1 MKSLVILLLLAVS
14 GCAVY
19 KSYNK
24 TTKGAV
30 NFRGGSFKDQTWDQT
45 LKMRRLSWY
54 HGMSLYYDMLL
65 WKADID
71 SPFAQWFSPSEKE
84 FFVKCET
91 FLVSVSYSADPQKI
105 SHVLA
110 REQMKLNG
118 YDDVVVNTFASYL
131 KSHPS
136 AVEWKLENYK
146 VIGYCK
152 RAPSRLGS
160 NDLLINFPGFT
171 ELEVEL

>member
-14 GCAVY
+14 SCAVY

-24 TTKGAV
+24 TTKGTV
-30 NFRGGSFKDQTWDQT
+30 NFTGGAYKDQTWDQN
-45 LKMRRLSWY
+45 LKMKRLSWY

-84 FFVKCET
+84 FFVKCEN

-105 SHVLA
+105 SHILA

-118 YDDVVVNTFASYL
+118 YDDVVVNTFANYL

-152 RAPSRLGS
+152 RAPSRLGTS
-160 NDLLINFPGFT
+160 DLLINFPGFT
-171 ELEVEL
+171 ELEVDL